1 MAFVQ
6 ADTPDQAARANMT
19 VQAGPKTQFGG
30 FHGGLLS
37 FAYQEPTVVVQP
49 PTARTRI
56 TMTLATTMGMA
67 NWNTRMEPA
76 GSSFAGI

>member
-30 FHGGLLS
+30 FHCGLRS
-37 FAYQEPTVVVQP
+37 FAYQDLRSWSTLLQP
-49 PTARTRI
+49 GQELR
-56 TMTLATTMGMA
+56 
-67 NWNTRMEPA
+67 
-76 GSSFAGI
+76 